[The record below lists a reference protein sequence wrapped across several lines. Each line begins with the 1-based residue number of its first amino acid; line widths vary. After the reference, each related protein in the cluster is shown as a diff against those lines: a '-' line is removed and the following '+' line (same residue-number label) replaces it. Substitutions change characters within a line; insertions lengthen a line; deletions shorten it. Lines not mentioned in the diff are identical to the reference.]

1 MRWMILLKSSKKT
14 RRIWGRIFVCLFVFE
29 RFQSGSKA
37 LLIFSWWIWARAF
50 PWLWLNSIAL
60 IHWNLGCSWGKGDK
74 LVLLLPG
81 AGRNWRE
88 QLTHHCPSPFSM
100 AWGPL
105 LLAPTQLSL
114 PDRAAGSSSLTRS
127 FFDVWKRS
135 RRESTQLPTDSMGF
149 KEVPIVSHPPGR
161 WWGRPT
167 ATRQVPS
174 THWQGAGYLHTC
186 PD

>member
-1 MRWMILLKSSKKT
+1 MEMRWMILLKSSKKT

-114 PDRAAGSSSLTRS
+114 PDRAAGSSNLTRS
-127 FFDVWKRS
+127 FLMCESGVEGNQPNYLQIPWGSKRF
-135 RRESTQLPTDSMGF
+135 Q
-149 KEVPIVSHPPGR
+149 
-161 WWGRPT
+161 
-167 ATRQVPS
+167 
-174 THWQGAGYLHTC
+174 
-186 PD
+186 